1 MSNILV
7 LRSSV
12 SGAGSVSNALVDEA
26 LAALR
31 AADPQAAVINRDLA
45 ATPVPHLGADA
56 FAGVRGAPANDEQ
69 VAARALSETLI
80 AELLA
85 ADILLIGAPMY
96 NFGLPTQLKS
106 WFDYVLRP
114 GVAFKYTETGP
125 QGLLKDKRAIAIFA
139 RGGLYSE
146 GPYKA
151 LDAQEPHLRA
161 LLAFMG
167 ITEISAIHAERLA
180 MGDQAR
186 AAGLE
191 KARSQIAAAR
201 IAA

>member
-1 MSNILV
+1 L
-7 LRSSV
+7 
-12 SGAGSVSNALVDEA
+12 
-26 LAALR
+26 
-31 AADPQAAVINRDLA
+31 
-45 ATPVPHLGADA
+45 
-56 FAGVRGAPANDEQ
+56 F
-69 VAARALSETLI
+69 
-80 AELLA
+80 AELQA

-114 GVAFKYTETGP
+114 GLTVKYTKTGP
-125 QGLLKDKRAIAIFA
+125 QGLLQGKRAITIFT
-139 RGGLYSE
+139 RGGFYSE
-146 GPYKA
+146 GPSKA

-167 ITEISAIHAERLA
+167 ITDISAIHAERLA
-180 MGDQAR
+180 MGAEAR

-191 KARSQIAAAR
+191 KARAQIAAAR